1 MEGRGFARGDSRWSA
16 ECQSAAARLL
26 HPLSAFYAEAGRPLP
41 EVETITEDALPAH
54 ARDLLVHDEGMTRR
68 LERRLGTPIGLRVL
82 ARRHD
87 ETRYAR
93 QVALT
98 GTGSAEPV
106 AFAAVLVHLPLLPAG
121 VRAGLLEERVPL
133 GYVLDAAAVPIVRVR
148 AALFRL
154 RPDALVAAALPVAR
168 GCCYGRRSA
177 LHDGEARAVAELVE
191 IVAA

>member
-1 MEGRGFARGDSRWSA
+1 MEARRFARGDSRWSA
-16 ECQSAAARLL
+16 ECQSAAALL

-41 EVETITEDALPAH
+41 EVETIAEDALPAH

-68 LERRLGTPIGLRVL
+68 LERQLGTPIGLRVL

-98 GTGSAEPV
+98 GAGSDEPV
-106 AFAAVLVHLPLLPAG
+106 ALAAVLVHLPLLPAS
-121 VRAGLLEERVPL
+121 VCAGLLEERVPL
-133 GYVLDAAAVPIVRVR
+133 GYVLDAAAVSLVRVR

-154 RPDALVAAALPVAR
+154 RPDALVAAALPAAGR
-168 GCCYGRRSA
+168 RCYGRRGA